1 MRGFTIE
8 IWFYGLEASAA
19 RDLAVEVIGS
29 PFRWRRVPDPL
40 PIGDRATLELLGEV
54 VFFAC
59 GNRSGGHVVVSVTAS
74 SSEVGARHAFRS
86 VFERVVASGHPA
98 VAECVL
104 AATTMDVYPWFTH
117 TVHRSLPLTKV
128 ADHAER
134 GSPQAVTS
142 LGEEEFWRKTGPQ
155 HRFIATATLHRS
167 SMLDPIG
174 YARRVA
180 ATVVEAEG
188 GWLFDCGWST
198 YESELFSTR

>member
-1 MRGFTIE
+1 M
-8 IWFYGLEASAA
+8 
-19 RDLAVEVIGS
+19 
-29 PFRWRRVPDPL
+29 PDPL
-40 PIGDRATLELLGEV
+40 PIGDRATLELLGEA

-59 GNRSGGHVVVSVTAS
+59 RSRSEGHVVVSVTAS
-74 SSEVGARHAFRS
+74 SAEVEVRRAFQAL
-86 VFERVVASGHPA
+86 FERVVASGHPA

-117 TVHRSLPLTKV
+117 TAHRSLPLTKV
-128 ADHAER
+128 VDHDER
-134 GSPQAVTS
+134 RAPQAVTS

-155 HRFIATATLHRS
+155 RRFIATSTLHRS

-198 YESELFSTR
+198 YEGELLSTR